1 MADREYLNYFLVFL
15 PYYIR
20 STITYT
26 FYTYISRNIGQYF
39 KNTFNIIV
47 NIIILRL
54 TKYMSVDNIK
64 LMIFTNSMWTLL
76 FLYSFQYRPQIHTA
90 FVMSDAVNEPEP
102 VFLCVSL
109 TTLPY
114 SCIMQAP
121 AKQYIVSKLLSIVYG
136 C

>member
-1 MADREYLNYFLVFL
+1 MNNFISAILLFFLIIFEVPWNTLSACIF
-15 PYYIR
+15 PK
-20 STITYT
+20 
-26 FYTYISRNIGQYF
+26 NICQYF

-109 TTLPY
+109 MTLPY